1 MTLRAPLPLT
11 AMGLRIF
18 LLQPVFRAWLVVLMA
33 LGAPLVE
40 LLARLIITALPLL
53 PVLLTT
59 IGMGGASFLR
69 TAFTSF
75 IGQ

>member
-40 LLARLIITALPLL
+40 LLARLIITALP
-53 PVLLTT
+53 VLLTT